1 MRLVLSGRLRRTASI
16 ELEDEPSAASAF
28 GPAAGRSRLGK
39 KAAGEAAT
47 AQRTE
52 TVGWAVGPEFCGMSS

>member
-28 GPAAGRSRLGK
+28 GPAAGRTRMGK
-39 KAAGEAAT
+39 KAAGEAAAT
-47 AQRTE
+47 QRTE
-52 TVGWAVGPEFCGMSS
+52 IAGSAVGPEFCGMA